1 MFCSQRE
8 KERLFIIPGTINKT
22 KVIIKNRKDHKVRI
36 SREIKIGLVFF
47 ITLALFIWGLN
58 FLQGRSFY
66 KKQLEFFAVYDRVDG
81 LLPSNPVNVNG
92 LQVGKV
98 VDLYFASDTS
108 AKIIVKFNVADNLL
122 IPRNSIARIYSQDL
136 MGSKAINLKLG
147 TSSEYCVNGDTL
159 SASIEEGLKE
169 EVNKQ
174 VQPLKRKAEN
184 LLLSIDSMVTV
195 IQYVFNEEL
204 RDDLTRSIA
213 SIRRTINNLE
223 STTYKIDTLVQTQ
236 ESRLAEIIDNIESIT
251 KNLSNNNENISN
263 ILYNFSA
270 ISDTLAKAKISE
282 TLLTTNQT
290 LRDISSVLQRI
301 ENGEGTIGML
311 INDDSLYNRLV
322 GSAGELNLLL
332 EDMKLNPGRYVRF
345 SVFGKSDKKTPYVPP
360 GEEPVDDKKKKK
372 RKD

>member
-1 MFCSQRE
+1 M
-8 KERLFIIPGTINKT
+8 
-22 KVIIKNRKDHKVRI
+22 RI

-66 KKQLEFFAVYDRVDG
+66 KKQLEFFAVYNRVDG

-108 AKIIVKFNVADNLL
+108 AKIIVKFVVAGNLL

-136 MGSKAINLKLG
+136 MGSKAIDLKLG
-147 TSSEYCVNGDTL
+147 RSSEYCTNGDTL
-159 SASIEEGLKE
+159 SGSIEEGLKE

-174 VQPLKRKAEN
+174 VQPLKMKAEH

-204 RDDLTRSIA
+204 REDLTRSIA
-213 SIRRTINNLE
+213 SMRRTINNLE
-223 STTYKIDTLVQTQ
+223 NTTYKIDTLVQKQ
-236 ESRLAEIIDNIESIT
+236 ESRLTAIIDNIESIT
-251 KNLSNNNENISN
+251 QNLSNNNENISN

-360 GEEPVDDKKKKK
+360 GEEPEGGKKKKNK